1 MYSRICISSKYIYF
15 QNICIRRKVQI
26 FENYSSTAIEY
37 SMLETYVI
45 LYTECRGKLFFDM
58 CTSNIC
64 IRIPVSL
71 RPWLVVHENGYVKFQ
86 KVRIRKFSVC
96 HRLSFA
102 DTEKLFRF
110 RNKTVSIAYGSDFL
124 LTYIFMGFLCPQYWN
139 FQSY

>member
-1 MYSRICISSKYIYF
+1 MLGVTKI
-15 QNICIRRKVQI
+15 IRCAYK
-26 FENYSSTAIEY
+26 
-37 SMLETYVI
+37 
-45 LYTECRGKLFFDM
+45 RGDLHFAL
-58 CTSNIC
+58 
-64 IRIPVSL
+64 V
-71 RPWLVVHENGYVKFQ
+71 RPWLVDNENGYVKFQ

-124 LTYIFMGFLCPQYWN
+124 LTYIFMGFLCPQYCN